1 MRFITEDR
9 GTPKSGARSNCHI
22 CYYC

>member
-1 MRFITEDR
+1 MTEER
-9 GTPKSGARSNCHI
+9 GARRNCYI

>member
-9 GTPKSGARSNCHI
+9 GARTNCYI

>member
-9 GTPKSGARSNCHI
+9 GAPKSGARSNCHI